1 MRAALAIAEA
11 AENEEGA
18 EYCRRQIREIELKR
32 KMNYAE

>member
-18 EYCRRQIREIELKR
+18 EYCRQQIREIELKR
-32 KMNYAE
+32 KMDHAD